1 MASYFLDSSA
11 LAKHYHPEVGTPRV
25 DAILAEAGATHFI
38 SRLCVTE
45 VHSVFA
51 KKVREGVLPAN
62 SLAGLLQ
69 RFLADV
75 AQGKYLVVAISA
87 LQFNDADRLLSVY
100 GPSANLRTLDAL
112 QLAAA
117 AAVQAVQPLDH
128 FVTPDK
134 RLQFV
139 AAAEGHSVIDPE
151 QP

>member
-11 LAKHYHPEVGTPRV
+11 LAKHYHPEVGTSRV
-25 DAILAEAGATHFI
+25 DAVLAEAGASHFI

-45 VHSVFA
+45 LHSLFA

-62 SLAGLLQ
+62 SLAGLLR

-75 AQGKYLVVAISA
+75 AQNRYLVVAISA
-87 LQFNDADRLLSVY
+87 LQFDEADRLLSVY
-100 GPSANLRTLDAL
+100 AAAQDLRTLDAL

-117 AAVQAVQPLDH
+117 AAVQAAQPLDH
-128 FVTPDK
+128 FVTSDR
-134 RLQFV
+134 RLQV
-139 AAAEGHSVIDPE
+139 IAAAEGHCVIDPE

>member
-11 LAKHYHPEVGTPRV
+11 IAKHYHPEVGTPRV
-25 DAILAEAGATHFI
+25 DAILAEPGATHFI

-62 SLAGLLQ
+62 SLAVLLQ

-75 AQGKYLVVAISA
+75 AQQKYFVVAISA
-87 LQFNDADRLLSVY
+87 VQFVEADRLLSVY
-100 GPSANLRTLDAL
+100 APTQHMRTLDAL

-128 FVTPDK
+128 VVTSDR
-134 RLQFV
+134 RLRV
-139 AAAEGHSVIDPE
+139 IAAAEGHSVIDPE